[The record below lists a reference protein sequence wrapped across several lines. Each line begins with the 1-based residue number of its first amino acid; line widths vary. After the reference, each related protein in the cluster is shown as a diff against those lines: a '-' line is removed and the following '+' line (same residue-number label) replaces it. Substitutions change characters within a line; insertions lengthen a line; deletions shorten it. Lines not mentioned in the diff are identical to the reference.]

1 MFNPGGSSKV
11 ELPTISKWFYK
22 SIILLWRLNFRK
34 FIYFVPAELLNLINI
49 HCANKRK
56 FHCNVC
62 DHTSSFFLHHTNE
75 LGIAWFSVC
84 PNCNSRSR
92 HRGLFFIY
100 KKLVDELKET
110 ISVLHFAPEPVFY
123 PLFRNKTL
131 ICYHTSDFFL
141 QDVDFKE
148 DIQNLS
154 FPNAQY
160 DLILC
165 NHVIEHV
172 PKDEMAL
179 KEISRILKPN
189 GKAIIT
195 IPGNYQRDNTIYFNH
210 LRFNGH
216 YRDYMDWT

>member
-1 MFNPGGSSKV
+1 
-11 ELPTISKWFYK
+11 
-22 SIILLWRLNFRK
+22 
-34 FIYFVPAELLNLINI
+34 
-49 HCANKRK
+49 
-56 FHCNVC
+56 
-62 DHTSSFFLHHTNE
+62 
-75 LGIAWFSVC
+75 
-84 PNCNSRSR
+84 
-92 HRGLFFIY
+92 
-100 KKLVDELKET
+100 
-110 ISVLHFAPEPVFY
+110 
-123 PLFRNKTL
+123 
-131 ICYHTSDFFL
+131 
-141 QDVDFKE
+141 VDFKE